1 MYLCSVNHYT
11 IIIMSYIKFGKDEL
25 INLENSLQ
33 HELIHTNKNGGWA
46 SSTVILCNTRK
57 YHALLATPQP
67 GIDDDNHVL
76 LSCLDLEIIQN
87 DEVFHCG
94 VHRYKGGTYFPKGH
108 KYIRGFEIDKY
119 PTITY
124 RVGGVVLKLELVF
137 SVKDD
142 RTILKYTLE
151 EAHSPTTIR
160 LSPFLAFRNVHALTH
175 ANPDADTS
183 YEVVDNGIRMRL
195 YKGYTPIYMQFSEP
209 IKYIHNP
216 HWNMDIE
223 YTKELERGYEGTED
237 LLVPGYFEFPIKKG
251 ESVFFSAGV
260 SEVNADK
267 IIKRYNS
274 EVASMEPDNTFED
287 NLNKAAQQFII
298 YKDGKHSV
306 LAGLP
311 FYGTNSRSTF
321 VALYGLCLSKLNPDR
336 FRSVLNGCLKELNG
350 FQFPSNLGV
359 KYPVYDNSDSA
370 LWFIYAIQKYQMANP
385 QDNLWKEYGVYIK
398 QIINGYLAGSDEY
411 NINISVDGL
420 LWAGATGLA
429 MTWMNCVV
437 DRKPVTPRTGFAVEV
452 NALWYN
458 SLIFAATEAEKNGEI
473 EFAIK
478 AKEVAD
484 RCGIAFIDKF
494 WSDDKGYLADVSYG
508 NSADWSVRP
517 NQIIATAFEYTPLDD
532 NQIDRITKKVKKTLL
547 TPNGLRTLAP
557 DDAKFKNSFT
567 RSIEDREY
575 SYHNGAIFPSL
586 LIFFAESYL
595 RLHGRG
601 GVDYIK
607 GIYKTFATTPTT
619 HGIYSI
625 PEFYESD
632 PPYRASGSIS
642 QATSV
647 SSILELKELIERY
660 EL

>member
-1 MYLCSVNHYT
+1 
-11 IIIMSYIKFGKDEL
+11 MSYIKFGKDEL

-46 SSTVILCNTRK
+46 SSTVTLCNTRK
-57 YHALLATPQP
+57 YHALLATPQH

-76 LSCLDLEIIQN
+76 LSSLDLGIIQN
-87 DEVFHCG
+87 GEMFHCG

-108 KYIRGFEIDKY
+108 KYIRSFEIDRY

-160 LSPFLAFRNVHALTH
+160 LSPFLAFRNVHKLTH

-183 YEVVDNGIRMRL
+183 YEIVDNGIRMRL

-209 IKYIHNP
+209 VKYVHNP

-251 ESVFFSAGV
+251 ESVFFSAGI
-260 SEVNADK
+260 SDVNADK

-274 EVASMEPDNTFED
+274 EVDNIEPDNTFED

-321 VALYGLCLSKLNPDR
+321 VSLYGLCLSKLNSDR
-336 FRSVLNGCLKELNG
+336 FRSVINGSLKELNG

-359 KYPVYDNSDSA
+359 RYPVYDNSDSA
-370 LWFIYAIQKYQMANP
+370 LWFIYAIQKYQSANP
-385 QDNLWKEYGVYIK
+385 HNNLWKDYGVYIK
-398 QIINGYLAGSDEY
+398 QIINGYLSGSDEY
-411 NINISVDGL
+411 CINISADGL
-420 LWAGATGLA
+420 LWAGTTGLA
-429 MTWMNCVV
+429 MTWMNSFVGG
-437 DRKPVTPRTGFAVEV
+437 KPVTPRTGFAIEV

-458 SLIFAATEAEKNGEI
+458 ALMFSAVEAEKNGEL

-478 AKEVAD
+478 AKNIAD
-484 RCGIAFIDKF
+484 KCGMAFINMF
-494 WSDDKGYLADVSYG
+494 WSNEKGYLADVSDG
-508 NSADWSVRP
+508 NRPDWSVRP
-517 NQIIATAFEYTPLDD
+517 NQIIATALEYTPLDD
-532 NQIDRITKKVKKTLL
+532 NQIDKITNKVKKTLL

-557 DDAKFKNSFT
+557 DDEKFKSSISG
-567 RSIEDREY
+567 SIEDREY
-575 SYHNGAIFPSL
+575 SHYNGAIFPSL

-607 GIYKTFATTPTT
+607 SIYNTFAITSTT
-619 HGIYSI
+619 HGIYSV

-632 PPYRASGSIS
+632 PPYKASGSIS